1 MHERAGT
8 RVALSSTMRRRVTGF
23 ALVIAAVVPTI
34 GYAQTLPKLDIPLTY
49 RATLLTGRS
58 PVIVQPLDT
67 GVDVLLQS
75 VGGTLG
81 RALPII
87 DARVAVVPNVA
98 LPTLAG
104 SALVQ
109 RLALDRKTLGLME
122 RTGPTIGA
130 TAVRQTLG
138 YDGTGIGVAVIDSG
152 ITAWH
157 DDLTDAAAPASQ
169 RVARFVDFVGG
180 QTHPYD
186 DYGHGTHV
194 AGIIAGNGYD
204 SSGARPGVAPGANL
218 VVLKALDGSGSGR
231 ISDLIAALN
240 YVIDHQGEL
249 NIRVVNLSIGAGVYE
264 SYNSDVLAQATRR
277 VVERGVVVVSAA
289 GNNGHTSSGQTQY
302 GGITSPGN
310 APWVLTVGAASHM
323 GTIDRADDV
332 VASFSSRGPTRY
344 DDAAKPDVV
353 APGVGIESL
362 SVPNSQLSSTYSAYL
377 LNGTIATA
385 FPPYL
390 SLTGTSMATPV
401 VTGTVAL
408 MLQANPALTP
418 NAVKAIVQYTAQPY
432 AGYDALTEGAGFLDA
447 AGAVALAQY
456 FANPTGAFPSAATW
470 SAQIIWGNQ
479 RVRGGRPMPGTNA
492 WRLDTTWGAAWT
504 ASGVTVVWGVEC
516 TTSSC
521 GGNSGPPP
529 AAWGATCSDATC
541 NSVTW
546 GNDSNNVVW
555 AQQCGGSDC
564 SGQTWS
570 TGDSQT
576 VVWGTSADQTVVW
589 GTSDSETVVW
599 GTSCGHDC
607 DPVIWNR

>member
-8 RVALSSTMRRRVTGF
+8 RVALSSTMRRGVTGF

-180 QTHPYD
+180 QTYPYD

-194 AGIIAGNGYD
+194 AGIIAGNGFD
-204 SSGARPGVAPGANL
+204 SSGARSGAAPGARL
-218 VVLKALDGSGSGR
+218 TVLKVLDGSGSGR
-231 ISDLIAALN
+231 ISDVIAALG
-240 YVIDHQGEL
+240 YVVMYHDAL
-249 NIRVVNLSIGAGVYE
+249 NIRVVNMSVGTGVYE
-264 SYNSDVLAQATRR
+264 SYLSDPLTLAAQR
-277 VVERGVVVVSAA
+277 VVNAGVVVVAAA
-289 GNNGHTSSGQTQY
+289 GNLGRNAQGATQY
-302 GGITSPGN
+302 GGITAPGN
-310 APWVLTVGAASHM
+310 APWVLTVGASSHM
-323 GTIDRADDV
+323 GTIDRAD
-332 VASFSSRGPTRY
+332 
-344 DDAAKPDVV
+344 
-353 APGVGIESL
+353 
-362 SVPNSQLSSTYSAYL
+362 
-377 LNGTIATA
+377 
-385 FPPYL
+385 
-390 SLTGTSMATPV
+390 
-401 VTGTVAL
+401 
-408 MLQANPALTP
+408 
-418 NAVKAIVQYTAQPY
+418 
-432 AGYDALTEGAGFLDA
+432 
-447 AGAVALAQY
+447 
-456 FANPTGAFPSAATW
+456 
-470 SAQIIWGNQ
+470 
-479 RVRGGRPMPGTNA
+479 
-492 WRLDTTWGAAWT
+492 
-504 ASGVTVVWGVEC
+504 
-516 TTSSC
+516 
-521 GGNSGPPP
+521 
-529 AAWGATCSDATC
+529 
-541 NSVTW
+541 
-546 GNDSNNVVW
+546 
-555 AQQCGGSDC
+555 
-564 SGQTWS
+564 
-570 TGDSQT
+570 
-576 VVWGTSADQTVVW
+576 
-589 GTSDSETVVW
+589 
-599 GTSCGHDC
+599 
-607 DPVIWNR
+607 